1 MADPCIPQYDP
12 SLHLSTPETY
22 EISSKEIRATDI
34 WLNNENQKLKV
45 SIYLDKLGRE
55 GSCYTNV

>member
-1 MADPCIPQYDP
+1 MADPCIPQYDH

-45 SIYLDKLGRE
+45 SIYLDKLG
-55 GSCYTNV
+55 T